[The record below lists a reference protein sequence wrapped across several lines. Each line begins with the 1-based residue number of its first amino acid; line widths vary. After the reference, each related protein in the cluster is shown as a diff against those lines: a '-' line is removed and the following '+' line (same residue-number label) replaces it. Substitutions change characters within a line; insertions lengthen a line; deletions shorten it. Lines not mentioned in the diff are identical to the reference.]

1 MKKKLISVL
10 ITNYNKEKFLKR
22 SLNSVCN
29 QNFHNYEIILYDDCS
44 SDRSIDIIN
53 KYKKVRLIKNLK
65 RSKKSHALNQIK
77 GVLEA
82 FNRSKGD
89 IICLMDSD
97 DYFNKNKLKEVFREF
112 TKNKNI
118 NCIFNLPESNKNQF
132 NLRDYSPRYSVWPT
146 IFPTSCISFK
156 RTFFIKFAKYL
167 EKNKYKNLEIDAR
180 LTIFSKFFF
189 NKYDIINKKLT
200 FYSYDNEG
208 ITSNIKKFS
217 RIWWIRRREAFIY
230 LKYIMKKKNLFF
242 TKSIDYY
249 VTFIISYFVKSL

>member
-82 FNRSKGD
+82 FNRSQM
-89 IICLMDSD
+89 IILIKI
-97 DYFNKNKLKEVFREF
+97 NLK
-112 TKNKNI
+112 
-118 NCIFNLPESNKNQF
+118 
-132 NLRDYSPRYSVWPT
+132 
-146 IFPTSCISFK
+146 
-156 RTFFIKFAKYL
+156 KYL
-167 EKNKYKNLEIDAR
+167 ENLQKTKI
-180 LTIFSKFFF
+180 LI
-189 NKYDIINKKLT
+189 
-200 FYSYDNEG
+200 
-208 ITSNIKKFS
+208 
-217 RIWWIRRREAFIY
+217 AFLIY
-230 LKYIMKKKNLFF
+230 LKVTKINL
-242 TKSIDYY
+242 I
-249 VTFIISYFVKSL
+249 

>member
-1 MKKKLISVL
+1 M
-10 ITNYNKEKFLKR
+10 
-22 SLNSVCN
+22 
-29 QNFHNYEIILYDDCS
+29 
-44 SDRSIDIIN
+44 
-53 KYKKVRLIKNLK
+53 
-65 RSKKSHALNQIK
+65 
-77 GVLEA
+77 
-82 FNRSKGD
+82 
-89 IICLMDSD
+89 
-97 DYFNKNKLKEVFREF
+97 
-112 TKNKNI
+112 
-118 NCIFNLPESNKNQF
+118 
-132 NLRDYSPRYSVWPT
+132 RDYSPRYSVWPT